1 MKVKGKKYTFLVREA
16 KLPDGRTT
24 RVEMIEHPG
33 AALIIP
39 FITSRKII
47 MLRQY
52 RAVLGSYLYELPAG
66 TLEKG
71 EKPLSC
77 AQRELAEE
85 TGYGA
90 KKLTRLGKIIPVP
103 GYSDEVIH
111 IFKAEGLT
119 RQDAVKDVDEIIQT
133 FLMSRQEVLNQFRK
147 GKVVDGKTICAL
159 AFCRWL

>member
-90 KKLTRLGKIIPVP
+90 KKLTQLGKIIPVP

-111 IFKAEGLT
+111 IFKAEGLA

-133 FLMSRQEVLNQFRK
+133 FLMSRQEVLSHFRK
-147 GKVVDGKTICAL
+147 GKIVDGKTICAL
-159 AFCRWL
+159 AFCGWL